1 MAGVFENDRCAIIMD
16 NKKIKV
22 VWVCHLMNPEIG
34 KHLPQNLSTGR
45 KIKLA
50 IAKLL
55 LGLIPK
61 SKYSLTS
68 GITKLCDKL
77 SKPVPTEFAIWNT
90 NGINEL
96 KNRPEIELHIVAPL
110 YWISRKG
117 LCYEEDGVFY
127 HFFRNQ
133 QGSLFFLIWRE
144 IYQLIKGKNYGAPA
158 NRKRI
163 AKYVEQINPDVIHLI
178 GAENSLFS
186 LSIFDYGDNYP
197 VFVQLQTLLSDPESQ
212 AKVASY
218 KKSAINESAVLRKAK
233 YIGTV
238 VNKYRDI
245 IKTQINPDAV
255 ILKTTLAVS
264 EKVSRCQR
272 QTEYDFVYFSYNIN
286 KSGDLAIEAFGLA
299 HKQNPK
305 LTLHMIGG
313 YDDVFKK
320 KLDERIVY
328 YGIQDAVTFEGLL
341 PTHDDVLEHAKKA
354 RFALLP
360 IKVDITPSTIREAF
374 SNGLP
379 VITTITSGT
388 PDLNKNGQCVLLSEV
403 GDHQALADNIIRLAE
418 DAKLAELLTE
428 NGYNY
433 MEARVSNKQVADTW
447 VEAYK
452 AIIENYNNGTPIPDS
467 LINQ

>member
-1 MAGVFENDRCAIIMD
+1 MD
-16 NKKIKV
+16 KKVKV
-22 VWVCHLMNPEIG
+22 VWVCHLMNPKIG
-34 KHLPQNLSTGR
+34 KHLPQTLSTGR
-45 KIKLA
+45 RIKLA
-50 IAKLL
+50 FAKILL
-55 LGLIPK
+55 SLIPN
-61 SKYSLTS
+61 SRYSLKS

-96 KNRPEIELHIVAPL
+96 KKRHDVELHIVAPL

-117 LCYEEDGVFY
+117 LCYEEDGVNY

-133 QGSLFFLIWRE
+133 QGSFVYLIWRE
-144 IYQLIKGKNYGAPA
+144 VYKLIKGKGLCIST
-158 NRKRI
+158 NRNRI
-163 AKYVEQINPDVIHLI
+163 VKYVEQIKPDIIHLI
-178 GAENSLFS
+178 GAENSQYAM
-186 LSIFDYGDNYP
+186 SILDYGDNYP
-197 VFVQLQTLLSDPESQ
+197 VLVQLQTLLNDPDIQ
-212 AKVASY
+212 TKTVTY
-218 KKSAINESAVLRKAK
+218 KESAVNESEVLKKAK
-233 YIGTV
+233 YIGTII
-238 VNKYRDI
+238 NKWSDI
-245 IKTQINPDAV
+245 IKKQINPDAI
-255 ILKTTLAVS
+255 ILNTSLAVS
-264 EKVSRCQR
+264 EIVSRSQR
-272 QTEYDFVYFSYNIN
+272 QIEFDFVYYSYNIN
-286 KSGDLAIEAFGLA
+286 KAGDLAIEAFGLA
-299 HKQNPK
+299 HKQKPS

-320 KLDERIVY
+320 KLDERIAF

-354 RFALLP
+354 KFALLP
-360 IKVDITPSTIREAF
+360 IKFDITPSTIREAF

-403 GDHQALADNIIRLAE
+403 GDHQAMADNIIRLTE
-418 DAKLAELLTE
+418 DEALAETLAE

-452 AIIENYNNGTPIPDS
+452 AIIEHYNNGTPIPDT
-467 LINQ
+467 LVNR

>member
-1 MAGVFENDRCAIIMD
+1 MK

-34 KHLPQNLSTGR
+34 KHLPQSLSLGR

-50 IAKLL
+50 FTSLL
-55 LGLIPK
+55 LGLIPQ
-61 SKYSLTS
+61 SKYSLKS
-68 GITKLCDKL
+68 GVTKLCDKL

-96 KNRPEIELHIVAPL
+96 KIRPEIELHIVAPL

-133 QGSLFFLIWRE
+133 QGSLAYLLWIQV
-144 IYQLIKGKNYGAPA
+144 YSMLKGKNYGVPA

-163 AKYVEQINPDVIHLI
+163 AKYVEQIKPDIIHLI
-178 GAENSLFS
+178 GAENSQYAM
-186 LSIFDYGDNYP
+186 SIFDYVDNYP
-197 VFVQLQTLLSDPESQ
+197 VLVQLQTLLSDPEAQ
-212 AKVASY
+212 TKDISY
-218 KKSAINESAVLRKAK
+218 KKSAINESAVLRKTK
-233 YIGTV
+233 YIGTII
-238 VNKYRDI
+238 NRYRDI
-245 IKTQINPDAV
+245 IKSQINPDAI
-255 ILKTTLAVS
+255 ILNTSLAVT
-264 EKVSRCQR
+264 EKICRGNR
-272 QTEYDFVYFSYNIN
+272 QTEYDFVYYSYNIN
-286 KSGDLAIEAFGLA
+286 KAGDLAIEAFGLA
-299 HKQNPK
+299 HKKNPQ
-305 LTLHMIGG
+305 LTLLMIGG

-320 KLDERIVY
+320 KLDERIAFF
-328 YGIQDAVTFEGLL
+328 GIQDAVTFDGLL
-341 PTHDDVLEHAKKA
+341 PTHEDVLEHTKKA
-354 RFALLP
+354 KYALLP
-360 IKVDITPSTIREAF
+360 IKIDITPSTIREAF

-403 GDHQALADNIIRLAE
+403 GDHQAMANNIIRLAE
-418 DAKLAELLTE
+418 DKMLAESLAE

-433 MEARVSNKQVADTW
+433 MESRVSNKRVADIW

-452 AIIENYNNGTPIPDS
+452 AIISHYNNGISIPVS
-467 LINQ
+467 LLNH

>member
-1 MAGVFENDRCAIIMD
+1 MT
-16 NKKIKV
+16 KKIKV
-22 VWVCHLMNPEIG
+22 VWVCHLMNAEIG
-34 KHLPQNLSTGR
+34 KHLPQNLSIGR

-50 IAKLL
+50 LSKVLL
-55 LGLIPK
+55 CIIPN
-61 SKYSLTS
+61 SKYSLKS
-68 GITKLCDKL
+68 GVTKLCDKL

-117 LCYEEDGVFY
+117 LCYEEEGVFY

-133 QGSLFFLIWRE
+133 QGSLFFLVWRE
-144 IYQLIKGKNYGAPA
+144 IYQLVKGMNYGTPA

-163 AKYVEQINPDVIHLI
+163 SKYVEQIKPDVIHLI
-178 GAENSLFS
+178 GAENSQYAM
-186 LSIFDYGDNYP
+186 SILDYGNNHP
-197 VFVQLQTLLSDPESQ
+197 VLVQLQTLLNDPDIQ
-212 AKVASY
+212 TKTALY
-218 KKSAINESAVLRKAK
+218 KKGAINESVVLKKTK
-233 YIGTV
+233 YIGTII
-238 VNKYRDI
+238 NKWRNI
-245 IKTQINPDAV
+245 IKEQINPDAI
-255 ILKTTLAVS
+255 ILNTSLAVS
-264 EKVSRCQR
+264 EIVNRSQR
-272 QTEYDFVYFSYNIN
+272 QTEYDYVYYSFNLN
-286 KSGDLAIEAFGLA
+286 KAGDLAIEAFGLA

-305 LTLHMIGG
+305 LTLRMIGG

-320 KLDERIVY
+320 KLDERIAF

-360 IKVDITPSTIREAF
+360 TKYDITPSTIREAF

-388 PDLNKNGQCVLLSEV
+388 PNLNKNGQCVLLSEV
-403 GDHQALADNIIRLAE
+403 GDHQALADNIIRLVE
-418 DAKLAELLTE
+418 DPVLAETLAE

-452 AIIENYNNGTPIPDS
+452 AIVDHYNNGTPIPDS

>member
-1 MAGVFENDRCAIIMD
+1 MED
-16 NKKIKV
+16 KIKV

-34 KHLPQNLSTGR
+34 KHLPQSLSLGR

-50 IAKLL
+50 FAKLL
-55 LGLIPK
+55 LDLIPK
-61 SKYSLTS
+61 SKYSLKS

-96 KNRPEIELHIVAPL
+96 KNRPEIKLHIVAPL

-117 LCYEEDGVFY
+117 LCYEEDGVSY

-144 IYQLIKGKNYGAPA
+144 IYQLIKGKNYGTPA
-158 NRKRI
+158 NRKSI
-163 AKYVEQINPDVIHLI
+163 SKYVEQIKPDIIHLI
-178 GAENSLFS
+178 GAENSQYS
-186 LSIFDYGDNYP
+186 TSIIDYGDNYP
-197 VFVQLQTLLSDPESQ
+197 VFVQLQTLLSDPDAQ

-218 KKSAINESAVLRKAK
+218 KKSAISESSVLRKTK

-238 VNKYRDI
+238 VNKYRDV
-245 IKTQINPDAV
+245 IKTQINPDAI
-255 ILKTTLAVS
+255 ILKTTLAVN
-264 EKVSRCQR
+264 EKISRCQR
-272 QTEYDFVYFSYNIN
+272 HTEYDFVYYSYNIN
-286 KSGDLAIEAFGLA
+286 KAGDLAIEAFGLA
-299 HKQNPK
+299 YKKNPT

-313 YDDVFKK
+313 YDEVFKK
-320 KLDERIVY
+320 KLDERIAFY
-328 YGIQDAVTFEGLL
+328 SIKDAVTFEGLL

-354 RFALLP
+354 KFALLP
-360 IKVDITPSTIREAF
+360 IKFDITPSTIREAF

-388 PDLNKNGQCVLLSEV
+388 PDLNKNVQCVLLSEV
-403 GDHQALADNIIRLAE
+403 GDHEAMADNIIRLAE
-418 DAKLAELLTE
+418 DEVLAETLTE

-447 VEAYK
+447 IEAYK
-452 AIIENYNNGTPIPDS
+452 AIIEHYNNGTPIPDT
-467 LINQ
+467 LVNQ

>member
-1 MAGVFENDRCAIIMD
+1 M

-22 VWVCHLMNPEIG
+22 VWVCHLMNAEIG
-34 KHLPQNLSTGR
+34 KHLPQTLSIGR
-45 KIKLA
+45 RIKLA
-50 IAKLL
+50 FAKVLL
-55 LGLIPK
+55 YLIPN
-61 SKYSLTS
+61 SNYSLKS
-68 GITKLCDKL
+68 GLTKLCEKL

-133 QGSLFFLIWRE
+133 QGGLSFLVWRE
-144 IYQLIKGKNYGAPA
+144 VYNIIKGKNFGTPI
-158 NRKRI
+158 NRKLI
-163 AKYVEQINPDVIHLI
+163 ANYIQQIKPDIIHLI
-178 GAENSLFS
+178 GAENSQYAM
-186 LSIFDYGDNYP
+186 SILDYGDNYP
-197 VFVQLQTLLSDPESQ
+197 VLVQLQTLLDDPDIQ
-212 AKVASY
+212 TKTTMFN
-218 KKSAINESAVLRKAK
+218 KSAINERAVLKKAK
-233 YIGTV
+233 YIGTI
-238 VNKYRDI
+238 VNKWRDI
-245 IKTQINPDAV
+245 IKAQINYDAI
-255 ILKTTLAVS
+255 ILRTSLAVS
-264 EKVSRCQR
+264 EKVSRCKR
-272 QTEYDFVYFSYNIN
+272 QSKYDFVYYSFNIN
-286 KSGDLAIEAFGLA
+286 KAGDLAIEAFGLA
-299 HKQNPK
+299 HKKNPN
-305 LTLHMIGG
+305 LTLLVIGG

-320 KLDERIVY
+320 KLDERIAY

-341 PTHDDVLEHAKKA
+341 PTHDDVIEHSKKA

-360 IKVDITPSTIREAF
+360 IKFDITPSTIREAF

-388 PDLNKNGQCVLLSEV
+388 PALNINGQCVLLSEV
-403 GDHQALADNIIRLAE
+403 GDHQAMADNIIRLVE
-418 DAKLAELLTE
+418 DEKLAETLTE

-452 AIIENYNNGTPIPDS
+452 AIIDHYNNGTPIPDS

>member
-1 MAGVFENDRCAIIMD
+1 ME

-34 KHLPQNLSTGR
+34 KHLPQSLSFGR

-50 IAKLL
+50 FSKVLL
-55 LGLIPK
+55 NIIPN
-61 SKYSLTS
+61 SKYSLKS

-90 NGINEL
+90 YGINEL

-117 LCYEEDGVFY
+117 LCYEEEGVFY

-144 IYQLIKGKNYGAPA
+144 VYLLIKGKNYGTPA

-163 AKYVEQINPDVIHLI
+163 SKYVEQIKPDIIHLI
-178 GAENSLFS
+178 GAENSQYS
-186 LSIFDYGDNYP
+186 SSIFDYGENYP
-197 VFVQLQTLLSDPESQ
+197 VFVQLQTLLSDPDAQ

-218 KKSAINESAVLRKAK
+218 IKSAINESAVLRKAK

-238 VNKYRDI
+238 INNYRDV
-245 IKTQINPDAV
+245 IKTQINPDAI
-255 ILKTTLAVS
+255 ILKTTLAVGENVCRS
-264 EKVSRCQR
+264 QR
-272 QTEYDFVYFSYNIN
+272 QTEYDFVYYSFNIN
-286 KSGDLAIEAFGLA
+286 KAGDLAIEAFGLA
-299 HKQNPK
+299 YKKNPA

-313 YDDVFKK
+313 YDEVFKK
-320 KLDERIVY
+320 KLDERIQF

-341 PTHDDVLEHAKKA
+341 STHDDVLEHSKKA

-360 IKVDITPSTIREAF
+360 IKMDITPSTIREAF

-403 GDHQALADNIIRLAE
+403 GDHQAMANNIIRLTE
-418 DAKLAELLTE
+418 DEMLAESLAE
-428 NGYNY
+428 NGYEY
-433 MEARVSNKQVADTW
+433 METFLLSNKQVADTW
-447 VEAYK
+447 IEAYK
-452 AIIENYNNGTPIPDS
+452 AIIEHYNNGTPIPIS

>member
-1 MAGVFENDRCAIIMD
+1 MTKR
-16 NKKIKV
+16 IKV

-34 KHLPQNLSTGR
+34 KHLPQTLSFGR
-45 KIKLA
+45 RIKLA
-50 IAKLL
+50 FAKILCR
-55 LGLIPK
+55 LIPP
-61 SKYSLTS
+61 SKYSLKS

-117 LCYEEDGVFY
+117 LCYEEEGVFY

-133 QGSLFFLIWRE
+133 QGNLFFLVWRE
-144 IYQLIKGKNYGAPA
+144 IYKLLIGKNYGTPA

-163 AKYVEQINPDVIHLI
+163 LKYVEQIKPDVIHLI
-178 GAENSLFS
+178 GAENSQYAM
-186 LSIFDYGDNYP
+186 SIFDFGNNYP
-197 VFVQLQTLLSDPESQ
+197 VLVQLQTLLNDPDIQTKTSRYKDG
-212 AKVASY
+212 AK
-218 KKSAINESAVLRKAK
+218 NESKVLKKAR
-233 YIGTV
+233 YIGSIG
-238 VNKYRDI
+238 NKWRDI
-245 IKTQINPDAV
+245 IKAKINNEA
-255 ILKTTLAVS
+255 ISLRTSLAVS

-272 QTEYDFVYFSYNIN
+272 QTEYDFVYYSFNIN
-286 KSGDLAIEAFGLA
+286 KAGDLAIEAFGLA

-313 YDDVFKK
+313 YDDAFKM
-320 KLDERIVY
+320 KLDERIAY

-341 PTHDDVLEHAKKA
+341 PTHDDVIEHSKKA

-360 IKVDITPSTIREAF
+360 IRFDITPSTIREAF

-388 PDLNKNGQCVLLSEV
+388 PDLNSNGQCVLLSEV

-418 DAKLAELLTE
+418 DEKLAETLAE
-428 NGYNY
+428 NGYKY

-452 AIIENYNNGTPIPDS
+452 AIIEHYNNGTPIPES